1 MNDDTMKLGLLME
14 SVQAQQKLVEENL
27 ASLKAHAR
35 DLDGIVRDEIRRTL
49 VEELES
55 LASESRRAASALQL
69 IGRAVT
75 LRTAVWSLALST
87 LCTVIPGALL
97 WWNLPSEAQMSALR
111 MQRDELTAGVARL
124 QAAGG
129 GIAWRHCGAAQRVCV
144 RVDRTAP
151 AFGDQ
156 ADFLIVKGY

>member
-1 MNDDTMKLGLLME
+1 MNDETMKLGLLME

-49 VEELES
+49 VEELEG
-55 LASESRRAASALQL
+55 LAAESRRAASALQAM
-69 IGRAVT
+69 GRAAS
-75 LRTAVWSLALST
+75 LRTAIWSFALSA
-87 LCTVIPGALL
+87 LCTVIPGAVL
-97 WWNLPSEAQMSALR
+97 WWNLPSEPQVAALR
-111 MQRDELTAGVARL
+111 AQRDELTAGIARL

-129 GIAWRHCGAAQRVCV
+129 GVSWRRCGAAQRLCV

-151 AFGDQ
+151 AFGEQ
-156 ADFLIVKGY
+156 ADFVIVKGN

>member
-1 MNDDTMKLGLLME
+1 MNDETMKLGLLME
-14 SVQAQQKLVEENL
+14 SVQVQQKLVEESL

-49 VEELES
+49 VEEFES
-55 LASESRRAASALQL
+55 ITRESRRAASALQSM
-69 IGRAVT
+69 GRAVS
-75 LRTAVWSLALST
+75 LRAAVWSLALSA
-87 LCTVIPGALL
+87 LSAVIPGALL
-97 WWNLPSEAQMSALR
+97 WWNLPSQAQMSALR
-111 MQRDELTAGVARL
+111 MQRDELTAGIAGL

-129 GIAWRHCGAAQRVCV
+129 GVAWRRCGAAQRLCV